1 MMVYSFVLI
10 KLLFY
15 NGTESVVRTLLKINT
30 TTTEYNTT
38 TEDKNYCRYIFYPL
52 AKSVEQIGS
61 SGSFLNL
68 TQIK

>member
-1 MMVYSFVLI
+1 MMMVYLFVFI
-10 KLLFY
+10 TLLFY
-15 NGTESVVRTLLKINT
+15 NSTGSIVHTLLKIYT

-52 AKSVEQIGS
+52 EQIES